1 VISKCNREGSEKY
14 KKKKK
19 TKNIYTEKSF
29 FKKQKRK
36 RSMLIFAGLSCKST
50 MNLYC
55 AKCYKCNK
63 RIFGRKKKKKKNH
76 LDFFPLLMYCCDQPN
91 ALDTAVGLTA
101 VLL

>member
-1 VISKCNREGSEKY
+1 MS
-14 KKKKK
+14 
-19 TKNIYTEKSF
+19 
-29 FKKQKRK
+29 
-36 RSMLIFAGLSCKST
+36 IFTGLSCKST

-63 RIFGRKKKKKKNH
+63 RIFGRKEKKKNEQ
-76 LDFFPLLMYCCDQPN
+76 FRFYFSFLLMYCCDQPI

>member
-1 VISKCNREGSEKY
+1 VKNTTNK
-14 KKKKK
+14 
-19 TKNIYTEKSF
+19 KNIYTEKSF

-63 RIFGRKKKKKKNH
+63 RIFGRRKKKREP
-76 LDFFPLLMYCCDQPN
+76 FRFIFPLLMYCCDQPN
-91 ALDTAVGLTA
+91 ALDTAVRLTA